1 MRFRILLVVMFVFL
15 AGQSI
20 AADHT
25 IPVSGGQSVMSH
37 SQMRS
42 GDLTFHVEV
51 GRIEAMDVKTK
62 GGDFTRLIIP
72 GYHTS
77 KETGLPEL
85 PKMNRLINVPF
96 GAGASV
102 VIDRVN
108 TRTIK
113 LADYGITNLV
123 MPAQPTVSKSAD
135 LENLEFHFDASA
147 YQVNV
152 AKAAT
157 EQVRVVDM
165 GTMRA
170 MQMARLEVAPV
181 EYLPL
186 SGELRIAES
195 IDFRIV
201 FSGQDEKAANDLF
214 AATYSPFFTHLY
226 DQIAGNENLD
236 KNFQDNY
243 PDRVADKVTMVIVT
257 PPAFVSQL
265 NDFIAWK
272 TERGFK
278 VITAVTGTPEV
289 GTTTS
294 SIRTYLHDLY
304 NAATVEDPAPSFV
317 IFVGDVEQLPTFQE
331 NGDATDR
338 PYCAVDGDLVPDMLY
353 GRFSATNPSQLQAII
368 DKTMVYD
375 QYTMPDP
382 SYLDEVVMIA
392 GVDSGYAPS
401 HGNGQINYGT
411 EHYFNAAHGIT
422 SHTYLYPA
430 SDGASVPAEVVGYA
444 NSGVGFINYTAH
456 GSQTSWSDP
465 SFTQSNING
474 LGNEGKYLLAIGNC
488 CLTSTYDYGEC
499 FGETWLRAANKGA
512 IGYIGG
518 SNSTYWDEDYWWGV
532 GFHSSSEINGTAYPV
547 ASTGIGAYDGLFH
560 EHGEIADQHYVTN
573 DAIVFAGNLAVMESG
588 STRTTYY
595 WNIYNL
601 MGDPSISTY
610 LGVPTAN
617 NVTLP
622 GTIYSTAT
630 SVNVQADAGS
640 YVGLTQGGVLVGSG
654 TVTASGSLDV
664 ELSQA
669 LTPGT
674 PLRAVVMAQSKV
686 PHMVDIPVAVA
697 ATVTVTP
704 ETFPANT
711 NTNIMV
717 TVLEADG
724 ATPKPGVNI
733 WVEWAFGQITAPVAT
748 DENGEYGF
756 GLSIAYGCE
765 LTLHGRE
772 EGVEYDLFTRTLT
785 VVGTDLVN
793 PDLTVET
800 QFGLNDVFALNL
812 ASTLTGTTDSEYAE
826 VIAVLPDGTRLD
838 ENSMSLGITPT
849 EGGVI
854 TAYIVAIGA
863 NMYSETFDIL
873 TTGSVRG
880 VADILGTGDDSGV
893 EITANPGGISVTTGS
908 DGAFHLLGLNAG
920 TYTLTATKAGYAPA
934 ETEVTL
940 SEGQHLDGVLLEMV
954 RVFVLDACDSPGMAI
969 PDNNTTGASTTL
981 VIDQDSEIT
990 SIKMDLNLTHTYI
1003 GDLTVKLVSPAGTSV
1018 ILHNESGGS
1027 ADDIV
1032 GTYPDDLTPAQSMDV
1047 FLGQNMSGTWT
1058 LTVIDAASYDTGTIN
1073 SWCLHLGYPE
1083 DVLSGVEES
1092 GLPTALALNGNY
1104 PNPFNPMTKISFDL
1118 PRSTKVSLE
1127 VFDLRGHKVQTLVSE
1142 NMSAGQH
1149 AILWNGT
1156 DSHGRQVSSG
1166 TYFYRLQAD
1175 GKSMTDKMLLLK

>member
-1 MRFRILLVVMFVFL
+1 MMMIFL
-15 AGQSI
+15 AGQTF
-20 AADHT
+20 AADHS
-25 IPVSGGQSVMSH
+25 IPVTGGQSVMSH
-37 SQMRS
+37 SQTRS

-51 GRIEAMDVKTK
+51 GQIEAMDVKTK

-77 KETGLPEL
+77 KEAGQPEL

-96 GAGASV
+96 GAGASI

-135 LENLEFHFDASA
+135 IENLEFHFDAAA
-147 YQVNV
+147 YQMSV
-152 AKAAT
+152 AKAAA
-157 EQVRVVDM
+157 EQVMVTDM

-186 SGELRIAES
+186 SGELRITES
-195 IDFRIV
+195 IDFRVV
-201 FSGQDEKAANDLF
+201 FSGQDEKAASDLY

-226 DQIAGNENLD
+226 DQIAGNEDLD

-243 PDRVADKVTMVIVT
+243 PDRVADQVTMVIVT
-257 PPAFVSQL
+257 PPAFASQL
-265 NDFIAWK
+265 SDFVAWK

-289 GTTTS
+289 GSTTS
-294 SIRTYLHDLY
+294 SIRTYLHGLY
-304 NAATVEDPAPSFV
+304 NDATVENPAPSFV
-317 IFVGDVEQLPTFQE
+317 IFVGDVEQMPTFQE
-331 NGDATDR
+331 SGDATDR

-353 GRFSATNPSQLQAII
+353 GRFSATNPSQLQAIL
-368 DKTMVYD
+368 DKTMMYD

-392 GVDSGYAPS
+392 GVDSGYAPT

-411 EHYFNAAHGIT
+411 EHYFNEAHGIT
-422 SHTYLYPA
+422 SYTYLYPA
-430 SDGASVPAEVVGYA
+430 SDGASVPAQVVGFA
-444 NSGVGFINYTAH
+444 DRGVGFINYTAH
-456 GSQTSWSDP
+456 GSQTSWADP

-474 LGNEGKYLLAIGNC
+474 LNNEGKYLLAIGNC

-499 FGETWLRAANKGA
+499 FGETWLRAENKGA

-532 GFHSSSEINGTAYPV
+532 GFHSSSQINGTAYPV
-547 ASTGIGAYDGLFH
+547 ESTGIGAYDGLFH
-560 EHGEIADQHYVTN
+560 EHGEVADQHYVTN

-622 GTIYSTAT
+622 STIYNTAT
-630 SVNVQADAGS
+630 SVTVEADAGS

-654 TVTASGSLDV
+654 TVTVSGSLDV
-664 ELSQA
+664 ELSQP
-669 LTPGT
+669 LIPGT

-697 ATVTVTP
+697 AQVTVTP

-711 NTNIMV
+711 ATNIMV
-717 TVLEADG
+717 TVMEADG
-724 ATPKPGVNI
+724 VTPKPGVDV
-733 WVEWAFGQITAPVAT
+733 WVEWAFGQITSPVAT
-748 DENGEYGF
+748 DENGQYGF
-756 GLSIAYGCE
+756 GLSIAFGCE
-765 LTLHGRE
+765 LTMHGRE
-772 EGVEYDLFTRTLT
+772 QGTDFDLFTRILT
-785 VVGTDLVN
+785 VTGTDLVN
-793 PDLTVET
+793 PDLTVTTEH
-800 QFGLNDVFALNL
+800 GLNDVFALNL
-812 ASTLTGTTDSEYAE
+812 LSTLSGTCDSEFTE
-826 VIAVLPDGTRLD
+826 VVAVLPDGTVLD
-838 ENSMSLGITPT
+838 EDSMSMAITPT

-854 TAYIVAIGA
+854 TAYIRSLGA

-880 VADILGTGDDSGV
+880 VADVMGTGDDSGV
-893 EITANPGGISVTTGS
+893 LITANPGGINVTTAA

-920 TYTLTATKAGYAPA
+920 TYTLTATKSGYAPA
-934 ETEVTL
+934 EAEINL
-940 SEGQHLDGVLLEMV
+940 GEGQHLDGVLFEMV
-954 RVFVLDACDSPGMAI
+954 RVYVLDVCDSPNLAI
-969 PDNNTTGASTTL
+969 PDNNANGVSTSIL
-981 VIDQDSEIT
+981 VEQDSEVT
-990 SIKMDLNLTHTYI
+990 SIKLDLDLTHTYV
-1003 GDLTVKLVSPAGTSV
+1003 GDLQVKLTSPAGTTV
-1018 ILHNESGGS
+1018 ILHNRSGGS
-1027 ADDIV
+1027 ADNIV
-1032 GTYPDDLTPAQSMDV
+1032 GTYPDDLDPAESMDA
-1047 FLGQNMSGTWT
+1047 FLGENMSGNWR
-1058 LTVIDAASYDTGTIN
+1058 LTVSDHAGYDTGTIN
-1073 SWCLHLGYPE
+1073 EWCLHIGYPE
-1083 DVLSGVEES
+1083 DVLSGVEDG
-1092 GLPTALALNGNY
+1092 GLPTVLALNGNY

-1118 PRSTKVSLE
+1118 PRSTKVALE
-1127 VFDLRGHKVQTLVSE
+1127 VFDLRGRKVQTLVSE
-1142 NMSAGQH
+1142 NLSAGRH

-1156 DSHGRQVSSG
+1156 DSRGRQVSSG

-1175 GKSMTDKMLLLK
+1175 VKTMTDKMLVWKE